1 MCRRAAGGPGVAG
14 GAFPPPL
21 LDDERL
27 RSVGAAGGDESGS
40 GRAGPCPDNAWR
52 EVGGDGRSAAVERR
66 GPGEREES

>member
-1 MCRRAAGGPGVAG
+1 VCRRAAGGPGVAG

-40 GRAGPCPDNAWR
+40 GRAGPRPDDAWR
-52 EVGGDGRSAAVERR
+52 EVGRDGRSASVE
-66 GPGEREES
+66 GPGPDEREES